1 MLYSIHQIEKE
12 TEMSGFKM
20 VGWFV
25 VGEGKFGTY
34 AYGREFVPYN
44 EDETVDLSYWY
55 NRGYETEP
63 VFVRN

>member
-1 MLYSIHQIEKE
+1 MGWIESDRIGQLSTRWLPFPPAVLHSIHQIEKE

-34 AYGREFVPYN
+34 A
-44 EDETVDLSYWY
+44 
-55 NRGYETEP
+55 
-63 VFVRN
+63 

>member
-1 MLYSIHQIEKE
+1 
-12 TEMSGFKM
+12 MSGFKM

-44 EDETVDLSYWY
+44 EDETVNLSYWY

>member
-1 MLYSIHQIEKE
+1 
-12 TEMSGFKM
+12 MSGFKM

-25 VGEGKFGTY
+25 VGEGEFGTY
-34 AYGREFVPYN
+34 EYGREFVPSN